1 MLLNHRDVVKWQM
14 LEDERMIPDGD
25 LLKQI
30 ESDLNLNALFVK
42 GRNLPVKNCWHF
54 YSCGEDVDA
63 LFYDKED
70 FCNAMNRIFVL
81 LQKYGVI
88 IIAFCLMDTHIHF
101 VLYGQYAQCNKF
113 IHEYMRRTSMEL
125 SRKYNVSHKTDNLK
139 INYQELNNELYLK
152 TAICYVIKNPI
163 SAGLPFMPWDYPWS
177 SGPLYFRIPDLWTS
191 PSFLDEQM
199 LATTEKMPSSKSRKY
214 FKTHDAIRDGVK
226 ITGQIVSPG
235 EYVAY
240 EICEKIFRT
249 IKSYAYFLFKTKDI
263 DVESISGELS
273 MLSIPIQELRQH
285 RNEIC
290 MEVFGGKKPNRLGI
304 RERILLAKRLRSKY
318 NSSVKQIA
326 RVCGLAYAEVKEKI

>member
-1 MLLNHRDVVKWQM
+1 MLCNKEPHFGRATVHALGLSLVKWT
-14 LEDERMIPDGD
+14 
-25 LLKQI
+25 
-30 ESDLNLNALFVK
+30 V
-42 GRNLPVKNCWHF
+42 
-54 YSCGEDVDA
+54 
-63 LFYDKED
+63 
-70 FCNAMNRIFVL
+70 
-81 LQKYGVI
+81 
-88 IIAFCLMDTHIHF
+88 
-101 VLYGQYAQCNKF
+101 
-113 IHEYMRRTSMEL
+113 
-125 SRKYNVSHKTDNLK
+125 
-139 INYQELNNELYLK
+139 
-152 TAICYVIKNPI
+152 
-163 SAGLPFMPWDYPWS
+163 
-177 SGPLYFRIPDLWTS
+177 IPDLWTS

-290 MEVFGGKKPNRLGI
+290 MEV
-304 RERILLAKRLRSKY
+304 LAKR
-318 NSSVKQIA
+318 
-326 RVCGLAYAEVKEKI
+326 